1 MTGKTVGYKLSA
13 PKKHHQDGNLQH
25 LATYELTYFPK
36 KLFLK
41 ITRVTSP
48 NAILR
53 AMNAS
58 LIYKI
63 ACWTNGIALI
73 IFLGIEIFWFV
84 EESKRAKDALPLAVT
99 FVLYNLP
106 FFLLGLSMYFQPI
119 PTAWTGV
126 LRLVFLLVCIPI
138 NLWLHYHGDNGGNSV
153 GMIIVVFLLGA
164 VPFVVIMEVFIWFYN
179 YGK

>member
-1 MTGKTVGYKLSA
+1 MNTSGTLAFKWTQARRLRQGGKRINGKR
-13 PKKHHQDGNLQH
+13 
-25 LATYELTYFPK
+25 FPIQY
-36 KLFLK
+36 LFYLK
-41 ITRVTSP
+41 P

-53 AMNAS
+53 AMDAS
-58 LIYKI
+58 RIYKI
-63 ACWTNGIALI
+63 TCWSNGIALI

-84 EESKRAKDALPLAVT
+84 EESKKFKDALPLAVA

-106 FFLLGLSMYFQPI
+106 FFLLGLSLYFQPI
-119 PTAWTGV
+119 PTGWIGV

-153 GMIIVVFLLGA
+153 GMILVVFLLGA